1 MSHESYN
8 RDTGDALHRRS
19 LYTYWKRLAPNP
31 QLTTFDTPTRELC
44 TVRRDRTNTPL
55 QALAAEND
63 PQYVEAARQL
73 ARHAISSTND
83 PAGRL
88 DYMSERLLARPLD
101 EREKGILL
109 KSVAQFNTAYAQKPA
124 AAAQLVK
131 IGEAPTDAAVP
142 APEQAAWTMVA
153 SEFLNLDETLNK

>member
-1 MSHESYN
+1 M
-8 RDTGDALHRRS
+8 
-19 LYTYWKRLAPNP
+19 
-31 QLTTFDTPTRELC
+31 TTFDTPTRELC

-55 QALAAEND
+55 QALAVEND
-63 PQYVEAARQL
+63 PQYVEAAQHL
-73 ARHAISSTND
+73 ALLAIAAAPD

-88 DYMSERLLARPLD
+88 DYMSERLLARPLE

-109 KSVAQFNTAYAQKPA
+109 KNVADFDALYARKPD
-124 AAAQLVK
+124 AAAQLIK
-131 IGEAPTDAAVP
+131 PIGGAPLETPAP